1 MFINIIIDPVNDS
14 HFSTLYFL
22 VKEEL
27 ILKIIKSIMLVACCL
42 LIVSGCSSRE
52 GKVVGGKVKSSSN
65 RILGDYREFTGSAS
79 RDMEVKKG
87 ENWVFS
93 FDETTRKGTVVAYV
107 VDSNDKTILEFDN
120 DKDEKILKVSKD
132 DKYKVKV
139 KTEEHGGKFLIEWKK
154 SS

>member
-1 MFINIIIDPVNDS
+1 M
-14 HFSTLYFL
+14 L
-22 VKEEL
+22 K
-27 ILKIIKSIMLVACCL
+27 ILKGIMLLACCL

-52 GKVVGGKVKSSSN
+52 GKSCWWKSKSSSN

-87 ENWVFS
+87 ENWLFS
-93 FDETTRKGTVVAYV
+93 FDETTKKGTVVAYI
-107 VDSNDKTILEFDN
+107 VDSNDNTILEFN
-120 DKDEKILKVSKD
+120 NGKEDKSLKVPKD
-132 DKYKVKV
+132 DRYKVKI